1 MRRTSKTT
9 GKMTAVMAA
18 IILTM
23 GMTGCGSKAEK
34 ADKKDAEPKSS
45 VAETV
50 SENSGSEKEKE
61 SAETEAE
68 TSSAEES
75 TDDTESKS
83 GGLFGKI
90 KEKAKQGDTS
100 SAAGTTTQAP
110 NKKPSLKPGQSETA
124 AQTTA
129 PKTTTSAEQAPAPSA
144 GSDRAVQPELALT
157 IDGNYIPLPCD
168 VADLYGFTFENP
180 EYYSTDEPDNTSAY
194 WYIGEGDNKFYIGS
208 AVIQGNYDQN
218 RSGRL
223 LEVNVNFDSEY
234 YTADYMGFNTYATPS
249 DIIARFGE
257 PDWSNESTYE
267 YDNIPSD
274 TGKSAVSFTMDDDDG
289 TLKHVRITYLMP
301 KMNGF
306 PDFEF

>member
-45 VAETV
+45 AAETV

-110 NKKPSLKPGQSETA
+110 NKKPSLKPRQSETA

-234 YTADYMGFNTYATPS
+234 YTAEYMGLNTYATPA

-257 PDWSNESTYE
+257 PDWNNDTC
-267 YDNIPSD
+267 YDYDVPSD
-274 TGKSAVSFTMDDDDG
+274 IGKSTVSFFIDDDDG